1 MVGRNNADPDQ
12 RGAKMGATG
21 QAPNTVFF
29 ILITGNRPSLFTGAN
44 MIEFPLH
51 DETTAPEASKP
62 LLAKSKKD
70 FGMIPGLHAV
80 MAEAPG
86 LLQGYQVVHE
96 LFVNSSFDKDELTVV
111 WQSVNVE
118 HACHYCVPA
127 HTAIA
132 KGMKVD
138 DAITEALR
146 NETPLPNARL
156 EALRTFTLS
165 VVRDRGNVDNAAVQ
179 AFLDAGFNKRQILE
193 VVLGVSQ
200 KVMSNYTNHLAI
212 TPVDSAF
219 KKFEWHKAT

>member
-1 MVGRNNADPDQ
+1 
-12 RGAKMGATG
+12 
-21 QAPNTVFF
+21 
-29 ILITGNRPSLFTGAN
+29 
-44 MIEFPLH
+44 MIEFTLH
-51 DETTAPEASKP
+51 DETTAPEASKV

-138 DAITEALR
+138 EAITEALR
-146 NETPLPNARL
+146 NETPLPDARL

-165 VVRDRGNVDNAAVQ
+165 VVRDRGNVDNKAVQ
-179 AFLDAGFNKRQILE
+179 AFLDAGFSRRQILE

-212 TPVDSAF
+212 TPVDNAF